1 MIIFK
6 ENNAFLFQGIK
17 GNRLFSYD
25 KRDSYYVI
33 LSYLQVLWMPVRWNV
48 CSLPQRPIWTRG
60 FVVIRNFDN
69 KSVLNDNY
77 EISDII
83 YAVLFITRFKRNIIF
98 VTQDTPIHDV
108 PVRLQYV
115 LERIFSQLTS
125 AIPGRL
131 SISRYAKIKHWT
143 LSKRMIDI
151 TR

>member
-6 ENNAFLFQGIK
+6 ENNVFLFQGIK

-108 PVRLQYV
+108 LVRLQYV
-115 LERIFSQLTS
+115 LERIFLQLTS

>member
-1 MIIFK
+1 MIIYN
-6 ENNAFLFQGIK
+6 ENHAFLFKKKEIIIFSNMIK
-17 GNRLFSYD
+17 NHSCYI
-25 KRDSYYVI
+25 I
-33 LSYLQVLWMPVRWNV
+33 LPYLQVLWMPVRWNV

-60 FVVIRNFDN
+60 FVVILNFDN

-83 YAVLFITRFKRNIIF
+83 YAFLFITRFKRNIIF

-143 LSKRMIDI
+143 LSKRMTDI